1 MSKFTLTANFDS
13 LEELQKFNM
22 AASLAVQLQTAGQI
36 SNALAGGSPLIQGDG
51 PAAQPQPAPAPVEE
65 KPKRAGRPPK
75 AAAPAPK
82 EEPAPEPEVE
92 DNDTEQ
98 DAADELPAGQLP
110 EVDVFDDEADEP
122 EVTLDDVRK
131 AGGEYQTKFG
141 PPAAQADIKAILSK
155 VGIGKFSELPND
167 PAVLRGVVQD
177 IRDALANNPYKR
189 KAVA

>member
-1 MSKFTLTANFDS
+1 MTMSGA
-13 LEELQKFNM
+13 
-22 AASLAVQLQTAGQI
+22 
-36 SNALAGGSPLIQGDG
+36 PRIQDDG
-51 PAAQPQPAPAPVEE
+51 PASQPQPASAPIEE

-110 EVDVFDDEADEP
+110 EVDVFDDEEGQDAEP